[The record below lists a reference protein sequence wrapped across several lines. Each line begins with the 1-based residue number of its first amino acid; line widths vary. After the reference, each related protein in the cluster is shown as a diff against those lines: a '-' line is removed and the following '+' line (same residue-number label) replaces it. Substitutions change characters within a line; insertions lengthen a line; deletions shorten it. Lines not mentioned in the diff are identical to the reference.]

1 MERTHTFY
9 EERLI
14 SSGTRPSAVGLMGTL
29 RRYFICIC
37 QQYVSDCL
45 SMPHILKRF
54 RLERIG
60 LFAIAT
66 LFVFTGSLQAEP
78 MAGKPPLT
86 VVSFGGTYTKSQMLA
101 YINPYRQMKNRWVN
115 VEDYDGGLAQIR
127 AQVRSLNVKWD
138 VVDIDIAS
146 AIRGCD
152 EGLLEK
158 IDHSVLGKSA
168 VDDFYPEALQDCAV
182 GKIIYATVIA
192 YNPNPRD
199 ES

>member
-1 MERTHTFY
+1 MERT
-9 EERLI
+9 
-14 SSGTRPSAVGLMGTL
+14 P
-29 RRYFICIC
+29 
-37 QQYVSDCL
+37 
-45 SMPHILKRF
+45 ILKKS
-54 RLERIG
+54 RLKRIG

-66 LFVFTGSLQAEP
+66 FLVLTGSLRAEP

-86 VVSFGGTYTKSQMLA
+86 VVSTGGTYTKSQMLA
-101 YINPYRQMKNRWVN
+101 YINPYRKMKNRWVN

-146 AIRGCD
+146 AIRGCE